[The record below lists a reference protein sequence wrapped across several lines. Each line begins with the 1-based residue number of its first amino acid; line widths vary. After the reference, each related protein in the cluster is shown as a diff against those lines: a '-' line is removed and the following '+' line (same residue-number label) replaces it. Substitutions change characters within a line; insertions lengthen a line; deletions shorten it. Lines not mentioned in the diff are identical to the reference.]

1 MANSGKVF
9 LHAVGG
15 QEKPS
20 EFVEVTGPTFD
31 VAAHASLKKHGCDV
45 AVVVC
50 AAAALQH
57 SVFHCNAYELKD
69 VSLPTA
75 PVLPRRYLSIMPP
88 STKGEAK

>member
-50 AAAALQH
+50 AAAATAASSTAQCSYRQSHAL
-57 SVFHCNAYELKD
+57 SVKVPSKSYNA
-69 VSLPTA
+69 PTIKFS
-75 PVLPRRYLSIMPP
+75 RF
-88 STKGEAK
+88 

>member
-50 AAAALQH
+50 AATLQLCAM
-57 SVFHCNAYELKD
+57 SFYTYYISPIEIGL
-69 VSLPTA
+69 L
-75 PVLPRRYLSIMPP
+75 
-88 STKGEAK
+88 

>member
-50 AAAALQH
+50 AAAYSDGQFKCYA
-57 SVFHCNAYELKD
+57 
-69 VSLPTA
+69 
-75 PVLPRRYLSIMPP
+75 
-88 STKGEAK
+88 ST